1 MKNKINAIILA
12 AGMGNRLSPLIKDIP
27 KGMVK
32 LFEKSLLEMQID
44 IFKQYDINDIT
55 IVTGHLGEKITFPDI
70 NYIKNQNFSLT
81 NINESLFCAKEK
93 FQDESIISYSD
104 IIYEKKIIEQ
114 LVNFNGDIGIGVRLN
129 FKPHY
134 NGRTLH
140 PISEAENVVIENNKI
155 IKIQKNISKC
165 DNNQNIGEFLGL
177 MKLSK
182 NASNILVQKYS
193 ELENSHVG
201 KFHDAHSLKQAYI
214 TDMLQEI
221 IDSDYLVEPI
231 LIEGKWCEIDTEQDL
246 EIARQNFKD
255 FKYINS

>member
-1 MKNKINAIILA
+1 MNAIILA
-12 AGMGNRLSPLIKDIP
+12 AGMGSRLGPVTEDIP
-27 KGMVK
+27 KGMIK

-44 IFKQYDINDIT
+44 IFKQCGINDIT
-55 IVTGHLGEKITFPDI
+55 IVTGYLGEKITFPGI
-70 NYIKNQNFSLT
+70 NYVENKNFSLT

-134 NGRTLH
+134 NGRILH

-155 IKIQKNISKC
+155 IKMQKNISKC

-201 KFHDAHSLKQAYI
+201 KFHDAPSLKQAYI

-221 IDSDYLVEPI
+221 IDSDYLLEPI
-231 LIEGKWCEIDTEQDL
+231 LIEGKWYEIDTEQDL
-246 EIARQNFKD
+246 EFARQNFKD
-255 FKYINS
+255 FKYVNS